1 MEAVFKKRPLS
12 GAAQEKAKDKP
23 QQHNMGKG
31 PDDKHWLEQL
41 AGAIPDD
48 KKEQDKWYKLLMH
61 PLVLIGGVIALAY
74 WWVSQKQKQY
84 DSMKQEN
91 EQLKTE
97 MRQLK
102 KKYKK
107 LKKNMRSNTQ
117 HNGKSI
123 GTAVLD

>member
-12 GAAQEKAKDKP
+12 GAAQENTKDKP
-23 QQHNMGKG
+23 QQHNTAKG
-31 PDDKHWLEQL
+31 PSERPWLEQL

-48 KKEQDKWYKLLMH
+48 KKEQDRWYKLLMH
-61 PLVLIGGVIALAY
+61 PLVMIGGIITLVY
-74 WWVSQKQKQY
+74 WWVSHKQKHY

-107 LKKNMRSNTQ
+107 LKKSMRSNLP
-117 HNGKSI
+117 HNGRPT
-123 GTAVLD
+123 GAAVLD

>member
-12 GAAQEKAKDKP
+12 GATQEKAKDKL
-23 QQHNMGKG
+23 QQDNGKG
-31 PDDKHWLEQL
+31 PNERHLLEQL
-41 AGAIPDD
+41 AGAMPED
-48 KKEQDKWYKLLMH
+48 KKEQEKWYKLLLH
-61 PLVLIGGVIALAY
+61 PLVMIGGIITLAY
-74 WWVSQKQKQY
+74 CWVSQKQKHY

-97 MRQLK
+97 MKQLK

-107 LKKNMRSNTQ
+107 LKKSMRSNIQ
-117 HNGKSI
+117 HNGKST

>member
-12 GAAQEKAKDKP
+12 SAPQEKAKDKL
-23 QQHNMGKG
+23 QQDNRKG
-31 PDDKHWLEQL
+31 PNEKHWLEQL
-41 AGAIPDD
+41 AGAMPED
-48 KKEQDKWYKLLMH
+48 KKEQEKWYKLLMH
-61 PLVLIGGVIALAY
+61 PLVMIGGIITLVY
-74 WWVSQKQKQY
+74 WWVSQKQKHY

-97 MRQLK
+97 MKHLK

-107 LKKNMRSNTQ
+107 LKKSIRSNVQ
-117 HNGKSI
+117 HNGKPI